1 MLNRPPYEGALMGIF
16 MVKDPAT
23 WSFVAIVLG
32 LLFCFMGRKILPII
46 VILLGFAIGYSWG
59 APPLADLMNS
69 NATWI
74 PWLAGGIAAI
84 LSVVLWKVSV
94 FFAGTIIGLF
104 VMRDLF
110 PELAQLVHVVAA
122 LAFGALVQ
130 LFRKPVISLFTALA
144 GAYMT
149 GTGLAFLA
157 VDFGL
162 ISTVGLVAEG
172 TGNLPRI
179 IQIGVTVILTIVG
192 YLFQTKKL
200 ED

>member
-1 MLNRPPYEGALMGIF
+1 MLN
-16 MVKDPAT
+16 DPVT
-23 WSFVAIVLG
+23 WSFISIVLG
-32 LLFCFMGRKILPII
+32 LLFCFMGRKILPVI

-59 APPLADLMNS
+59 AKPLADLLNS
-69 NATWI
+69 SASWV
-74 PWLAGGIAAI
+74 PWLAGGVAAI

-94 FFAGTIIGLF
+94 FFAGTVIGLF

-110 PELAQLVHVVAA
+110 PSLAQLIHVVAA

-130 LFRKPVISLFTALA
+130 LFRKPVIALFTALA

-149 GTGLAFLA
+149 GTGLAVLA

-162 ISTVGLVAEG
+162 IGTVGLVAEG
-172 TGNLPRI
+172 AGNMPRM
-179 IQIGVTVILTIVG
+179 IQVGVTVILTIVG